1 MWSDPVPQP
10 GRIIVLSGPSG
21 SGKSTVLRELLRRC
35 PLPLQLSVSYTT
47 RPPRPGEVDGQD
59 YHFVTKEEFQRRKA
73 EGAFLECKEVFGRG
87 DWYGTLLETVQKG
100 LDQGQWVIL
109 EIDVEGAMSVMEQR
123 SDLLSFFIHPGSEQE
138 LRSRLEGR
146 RTDSPDAVER
156 RLEVARQELLALGR
170 YKYEIINRNVDE
182 AVDQIC
188 GILEKHAIGAEHA

>member
-10 GRIIVLSGPSG
+10 GKVIVFSGPSG

-35 PLPLQLSVSYTT
+35 QLPLQLSVSCTT
-47 RPPRPGEVDGQD
+47 RPPRRGEVDGQD
-59 YHFVTKEEFQRRKA
+59 YHFVTKEEFERRKA

-87 DWYGTLLETVQKG
+87 DWYGTLRTTVQDG
-100 LDQGQWVIL
+100 LDRGQWVIL

-123 SDLLSFFIHPGSEQE
+123 DDLLTFFIHPGSEQE

-146 RTDSPDAVER
+146 STDSPDAVER
-156 RLEVARQELLALGR
+156 RLEVARQELLALSR

-188 GILEKHAIGAEHA
+188 GILEQHAIGAEHA